1 MPIYI
6 ICASHR
12 LISSSSTHAEPHCT
26 HSQMF
31 LFHSND
37 SVSKWLIKAKK
48 KKKCSIKLTNTG
60 NEMCSLI
67 REPLWCE
74 WNAAF
79 IQLVNEKFESTESLA
94 KLQ

>member
-1 MPIYI
+1 MSIYI

-12 LISSSSTHAEPHCT
+12 LISSSSMHTEPHCT

-37 SVSKWLIKAKK
+37 SVSNWLIK

-67 REPLWCE
+67 RDRLSCE